1 MKHKVACHREGPGNW
16 ALLLT
21 SSLVVVA
28 VVGQF
33 IQFVFINFGAE
44 IIFIN

>member
-1 MKHKVACHREGPGNW
+1 MKHTVACHREGPVSW
-16 ALLLT
+16 ALQLT
-21 SSLVVVA
+21 LSLVVVA